1 MYIIGIAGHVD
12 HGKSTLIEAITGTHP
27 DRLREEREREMSIVL
42 GFDTFQL
49 PDGKNISIVDVPGHR
64 DFIENMLSGI
74 GSIDA
79 CLFVIAADEGVMP
92 QTKEHLDILDL
103 LEVKKGVIAL
113 TKVDLVDDS
122 EWLDLV
128 EIEIQELVSSTALK
142 EAPVIRVSAK
152 EKTGLNEL
160 LEGLS
165 NVLAGQPPRIDFGRP
180 RLSIDRIFLM
190 AGFGS
195 IVTGTLLDGT
205 FKVGDEVTLLPSG
218 KSGRIRG
225 LQTHN
230 EDAKEVGPGHRTA
243 VNISGIDSKSIKRG
257 DVVTHPG
264 DYSPTR
270 RLDVQFRYL
279 GDIDKPL
286 SHDLET
292 KLFLGADETLARVR
306 LLGREILKPG
316 ETAWLQLEVEDPVVA
331 MRGDRYILRRPSP
344 SETLGGGI
352 VLDPN
357 PPYRHK
363 RFDQDVLDHLETLSE
378 GDPVDVLRQT
388 ISRAGVVLW
397 DEVVEQ
403 SGMEK
408 EAARESL
415 NQLLEDGLVLM
426 LGDSP
431 VGSGFVT
438 LRASWEEIKSNLVAK
453 IKLYHQDY
461 PLRPGMSR
469 EELKSQSGL
478 TDTVYKQALEVLI
491 QDGEITQ
498 QGPEILMKGFVIE
511 FPPGQIEI
519 VNGLLEK
526 FAQNPIL
533 PPSVDGCRKE
543 VGEEIYNA
551 LLSLKRLKQVSPE
564 VVFTLE
570 TYQKMIGEIKEKLQD
585 DGTITVAQARDHF
598 GSSRKYILAFLEK
611 LDAEGITVREGDVR
625 KLKE

>member
-1 MYIIGIAGHVD
+1 MYIIGTAGHVD

-352 VLDPN
+352 ALDPN